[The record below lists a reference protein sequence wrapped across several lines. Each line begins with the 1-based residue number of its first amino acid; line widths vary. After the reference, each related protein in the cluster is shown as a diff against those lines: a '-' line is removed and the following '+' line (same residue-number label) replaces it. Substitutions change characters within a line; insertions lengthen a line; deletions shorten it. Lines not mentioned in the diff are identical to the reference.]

1 MFKIIG
7 SLMVVFSASFMFSQK
22 TLVYFFTYR
31 FIKENINIIE
41 KIMYEKNTNL
51 TYNKIFQKIGFDK
64 NKYLLKSEKNLYIDK
79 QVFEYVKTFYENLGK
94 RDSVSENQYFEYHIK
109 ELNRNQH
116 DYYKK
121 YIENRKINLI
131 YGISIGSFVA
141 IYLI

>member
-79 QVFEYVKTFYENLGK
+79 QVFKYVKTFYENLGK

-109 ELNRNQH
+109 ELNRNQQ

>member
-41 KIMYEKNTNL
+41 KIIYEKNTNL

-64 NKYLLKSEKNLYIDK
+64 NKYILKSEKNLYIDK

-109 ELNRNQH
+109 ELNRNQQN
-116 DYYKK
+116 YYKK